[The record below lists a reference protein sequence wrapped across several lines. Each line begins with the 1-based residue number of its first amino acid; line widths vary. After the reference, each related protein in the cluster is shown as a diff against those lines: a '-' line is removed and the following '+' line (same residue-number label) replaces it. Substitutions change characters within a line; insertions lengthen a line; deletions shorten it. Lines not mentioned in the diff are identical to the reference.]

1 MFRAIVMPG
10 TLLLALIAASIF
22 TPEFLNFPAMLLTL
36 GGSVLV
42 VLCSY
47 TRRQIEDLFLATKAI
62 LAEKPRL
69 VRDHVDELARLTQ
82 HYRSEG
88 LRGLESRERRI
99 ADPFLRCG
107 VGMLVDLQKED
118 TIRALLE
125 REMAESINRDEMS
138 CRILITLGKL
148 LPALG
153 LIGTLIG
160 MVLLLRNLYTQDLQS
175 LPAALS
181 LAVLTTLYGAVFA
194 NILVA
199 PLAARLGAAVAEKE
213 MRMGLTL
220 EWVMM
225 VVRGDTATPVASN
238 YGSLRSAAEMQSV
251 LRDSGWT
258 TLSPF
263 PQR

>member
-1 MFRAIVMPG
+1 MFRAMVIPG
-10 TLLLALIAASIF
+10 TLLVALIAASIF

-47 TRRQIEDLFLATKAI
+47 TRRQIEDLILATKAI
-62 LAEKPRL
+62 FAEKPRL
-69 VRDHVDELARLTQ
+69 VRDHVDELAGLTL

-88 LRGLESRERRI
+88 LKGLESRERRI
-99 ADPFLRCG
+99 ADPFLRSG
-107 VGMLVDLQKED
+107 VSMLVDLQKED
-118 TIRALLE
+118 TVRAVLE

-138 CRILITLGKL
+138 CRILLSLGKL
-148 LPALG
+148 LPAFG
-153 LIGTLIG
+153 LMGTLIG

-199 PLAARLGAAVAEKE
+199 PLAARLSAAVAEKE

-225 VVRGDTATPVASN
+225 VVRGDTEAAGN
-238 YGSLRSAAEMQSV
+238 HNLGSSRSVGDMRHA
-251 LRDSGWT
+251 LRDYGWT
-258 TLSPF
+258 TLYPS

>member
-10 TLLLALIAASIF
+10 ILLLALIAASIF
-22 TPEFLNFPAMLLTL
+22 SPEFLNIPALLLTL
-36 GGSVLV
+36 GGSMLV

-47 TRRQIEDLFLATKAI
+47 TRRQIQDLILATRVMFT
-62 LAEKPRL
+62 EKPSL
-69 VRDHVDELARLTQ
+69 VGDHVDELAKLTQ
-82 HYRSEG
+82 HYRLEG
-88 LRGLESRERRI
+88 LKGLEIRERRI
-99 ADPFLRCG
+99 GDPFLRSG

-118 TIRALLE
+118 TIRAILE
-125 REMAESINRDEMS
+125 REMAESISRDEMS
-138 CRILITLGKL
+138 CRILLTLGKL
-148 LPALG
+148 LPAFG

-160 MVLLLRNLYTQDLQS
+160 MVLLLHNLYTQDLQS

-199 PLAARLGAAVAEKE
+199 PLAARLGAAAAEKE

-225 VVRGDTATPVASN
+225 VVRGDTATPAAHN
-238 YGSLRSAAEMQSV
+238 LGSLRSVAEIHHAF
-251 LRDSGWT
+251 RDHGWT
-258 TLSPF
+258 MLSPS